1 MDVKACAEA
10 LAGKMSTQLRV
21 KGDTL
26 ADVAANAG
34 RRLPRHLQRAAD
46 VIIEADSMAAH
57 PKLAKQ
63 VNERRV
69 RKAERKLNRYLDRQ
83 DPRAERWGEIQ
94 DSVAK
99 VAFVIFTIA
108 LVTFLILLYRG
119 AFD

>member
-1 MDVKACAEA
+1 MDVKERAEA

-26 ADVAANAG
+26 ADVASNAG
-34 RRLPRHLQRAAD
+34 RKLPRHLQRAAD
-46 VIIEADSMAAH
+46 VVIEAESMAAH

-63 VNERRV
+63 VNERQV
-69 RKAERKLNRYLDRQ
+69 RKAQRKLDRFLDRQ
-83 DPRAERWGEIQ
+83 DPRAERWGEIM
-94 DSVAK
+94 DGVAK

-108 LVTFLILLYRG
+108 LVAFLILLYQG